1 MIIGKTDY
9 DRVNARNV
17 ELARQLSKIND
28 ILTEQEL
35 NKTPA
40 VFVVDKI
47 REVIRRQNKITSK
60 INTYKYKFY
69 VHYSI
74 E

>member
-1 MIIGKTDY
+1 MIIGKTEY

-17 ELARQLSKIND
+17 ELARQLSDIND
-28 ILTEQEL
+28 ILIEQEL

-47 REVIRRQNKITSK
+47 KEVIRPKN
-60 INTYKYKFY
+60 
-69 VHYSI
+69 
-74 E
+74 

>member
-1 MIIGKTDY
+1 MIVGKTEY
-9 DRVNARNV
+9 DRLNARNV
-17 ELARQLSKIND
+17 ELAKIVSRVND

-47 REVIRRQNKITSK
+47 KEVIRRQNKITSK
-60 INTYKYKFY
+60 
-69 VHYSI
+69 
-74 E
+74 